1 MLRYKIRRE
10 GVLAVP
16 SNDPQVATQDTADEE
31 VGIRRVNEFFVNLV
45 KRYLPDPYLLAIIL
59 TTITFVM
66 ALILTDRPFTSLLG
80 DWYGGIFDLF
90 VFILQALLVAV
101 TGFAL
106 AQAPVVSS
114 LLDRVARIPKT
125 QAQAGVTV
133 MLATAVASLLS
144 WGLGLVTAAIM
155 SRQIAKQMPVNY
167 GYLVAA
173 AYGGF
178 MVWASGVSSTIAL
191 AIATPGSSMNVIEQE
206 TGVVTPLTESI
217 LPWWNVLPVI
227 LLLIALSLYYYKVA
241 PRGGMLSE
249 EDQRKLAEEDEVAE
263 EDDEESDETPA
274 RRMENSPVFTL
285 VLVALMVGYFA
296 VRLSSG
302 DFNLGLNEL
311 IAIFFLLGWLAH
323 RRPTRYIRTFQNS
336 IRAGGP
342 IALQFPL
349 YGGLMGV
356 MVGSGLS
363 EVIGGWFVAFSSAA
377 TLPFWSF
384 ISSIIISLFIPSGG
398 GHWVVQGPFMA
409 PAASELGADQ
419 SMTAMGVAYGE
430 QVANMLQPF
439 WALPILAIVGLG
451 IRQVMGYEVLAFVI
465 GTLIFGATLLLAG
478 FIYY

>member
-16 SNDPQVATQDTADEE
+16 SNDPQVATQDTTDEE

-59 TTITFVM
+59 TMITFVM

-249 EDQRKLAEEDEVAE
+249 EDQRKLAEEDEVTE

>member
-16 SNDPQVATQDTADEE
+16 SNDPQVATQDAADEE

-59 TTITFVM
+59 TMLTFVM
-66 ALILTDRPFTSLLG
+66 ALILTDRPITSLLG

-217 LPWWNVLPVI
+217 LPLWNVLPVI

-323 RRPTRYIRTFQNS
+323 RRPTRYIRAFQNS

>member
-59 TTITFVM
+59 TMITFVM

-217 LPWWNVLPVI
+217 LPLWNVLPVI
-227 LLLIALSLYYYKVA
+227 LLLIALSLYYFKVA

-323 RRPTRYIRTFQNS
+323 RRPTRYIRAFQNS

>member
-384 ISSIIISLFIPSGG
+384 ISSIIISLFIPSG
-398 GHWVVQGPFMA
+398 
-409 PAASELGADQ
+409 
-419 SMTAMGVAYGE
+419 
-430 QVANMLQPF
+430 
-439 WALPILAIVGLG
+439 VG
-451 IRQVMGYEVLAFVI
+451 
-465 GTLIFGATLLLAG
+465 
-478 FIYY
+478 

>member
-1 MLRYKIRRE
+1 M
-10 GVLAVP
+10 
-16 SNDPQVATQDTADEE
+16 
-31 VGIRRVNEFFVNLV
+31 
-45 KRYLPDPYLLAIIL
+45 
-59 TTITFVM
+59 ITFVM

-249 EDQRKLAEEDEVAE
+249 EDQRKLAEEDEVTE

>member
-59 TTITFVM
+59 TMITFVM

-249 EDQRKLAEEDEVAE
+249 EDQRKLAEEDEVTE